1 MLILKLVIVTSAL
14 VGILKG
20 FNWFNNHC
28 YRKFGHAFFTRQAF
42 WRAAVGFNLMMF
54 GAYWYDAAARQHGDT
69 LNGLVLIAVG
79 FAIAIWLVYLNF
91 RNTNLLYGIGG
102 SAIQMWLFWSLAWIG
117 IPVLIVFMFCQF
129 MMLMDTRPV
138 YIVNH

>member
-28 YRKFGHAFFTRQAF
+28 YRKFGHVFFTRQAF

-54 GAYWYDAAARQHGDT
+54 GAYWYDAAAR
-69 LNGLVLIAVG
+69 
-79 FAIAIWLVYLNF
+79 
-91 RNTNLLYGIGG
+91 
-102 SAIQMWLFWSLAWIG
+102 
-117 IPVLIVFMFCQF
+117 
-129 MMLMDTRPV
+129 
-138 YIVNH
+138 